1 MLNEKLDWA
10 KAFVKFQE
18 KTLKPIYYFHSQQR
32 YFYIYL
38 DLKKIL
44 RKASWETSKA
54 SIM

>member
-32 YFYIYL
+32 
-38 DLKKIL
+38 
-44 RKASWETSKA
+44 
-54 SIM
+54 